1 MSIIIFHYVFDGQC
15 DHSNDHILDLLGYIP
30 ETAGNEIVGEVQR
43 LQINEVHAHLT
54 DGYVYLINDRNIDV
68 SGVYV
73 LFERMFN
80 QDDPEFV
87 RRQGLRQIAATETL
101 SLVMNRLNTS
111 VSGDDLIYFLGAD
124 GTLGYHVNVDNSTI
138 REDLSKALRSSFGI
152 VQDKRPETQDPF
164 PAPNPEKISKLYQL
178 AASAQVDLRLEY
190 MDGSREWSIVV
201 SSPCEEERLDTGDG
215 SFDVVADIALEHLE
229 KLQSRMH

>member
-15 DHSNDHILDLLGYIP
+15 DHSDDHILELLEYIP
-30 ETAGNEIVGEVQR
+30 ETAGKEIVGEVQR
-43 LQINEVHAHLT
+43 LQINEVHTHLA

-68 SGVYV
+68 SGIYV
-73 LFERMFN
+73 MFERMFN

-87 RRQGLRQIAATETL
+87 SRQDLRQSAASETL
-101 SLVMNRLNTS
+101 LLVMDQLDVPVTM
-111 VSGDDLIYFLGAD
+111 DDLVYFIGPD

-138 REDLSKALRSSFGI
+138 RDELSKALHSPFKI
-152 VQDKRPETQDPF
+152 IQDQQPPAQDQF
-164 PAPNPEKISKLYQL
+164 PAPSPEKISKLYQL

-215 SFDVVADIALEHLE
+215 SFDTVADIALEHLE
-229 KLQSRMH
+229 KLQSRMY